1 VQSKLQ
7 SDSILSKSIRTK
19 QGISS
24 AVVPFWRTQ
33 KSQGRRAHVGKYG
46 VSLGDRG
53 VYDERNTLN
62 DLTGREWTYFLNS
75 VWITAYPPV
84 ANGHRFDLRKVHPCP
99 KPPLL
104 MRDIIK
110 FFTKGGGWILDP
122 FAGVGG
128 TLIGAAISDV
138 TRNAIGI
145 ELERLY
151 IQAYGN
157 VCKQE
162 GFKKYPLVR
171 GDARN
176 LLKFDDVVGH
186 SYDLILTDPPYFDMM
201 KRKKMGHKKKLYGKD
216 DPSPFTTDRRDLSN
230 LNYADFLLTLKDILA
245 RAASLLKPKKYV
257 VVFCRDF
264 QPTIEHDHLLHADV
278 IRTIGSIPGLVYK
291 GLRIWYDQAVDLYP
305 FGYPFAFVS
314 NQMHQYILVFRK
326 EK

>member
-1 VQSKLQ
+1 VLGKLK
-7 SDSILSKSIRTK
+7 SESILSKLIEPRARPAT
-19 QGISS
+19 S
-24 AVVPFWRTQ
+24 AVPFWRTQ
-33 KSQGRRAHVGKYG
+33 KSKGRKSPVGKHG
-46 VSLGDRG
+46 ISMGDRG
-53 VYDERNTLN
+53 VYDQRNSLN

-99 KPPLL
+99 KPPML
-104 MRDIIK
+104 MRDIIH
-110 FFTKGGGWILDP
+110 FFTKGGGWVLDP

-128 TLIGAAISDV
+128 TLIGAAVSDV

-145 ELERLY
+145 ELEKRY
-151 IQAYGN
+151 IQAYAS
-157 VCKQE
+157 VCKSE
-162 GFKKYPLVR
+162 GLKKFPLVR

-176 LLKFDDVVGH
+176 LLELNDVVAH

-201 KRKKMGHKKKLYGKD
+201 KRKKIGHKKKLYGKD
-216 DPSPFTTDRRDLSN
+216 DPSPFTADPRDISN
-230 LNYADFLLTLKDILA
+230 LDYAGFLQTLKDILTK
-245 RAASLLKPKKYV
+245 AATLLKPKKYV

-264 QPTIEHDHLLHADV
+264 QPTIEHDHLFHADV
-278 IRTIGSIPGLVYK
+278 IRSIGNIPGLAYK

-326 EK
+326 E